1 MTYDSDAQSRPTVLY
16 VEDNPVNAMLMTALF
31 ERCTQL
37 RLVVAQSGRH
47 ALEIAPGLQPVL
59 LLLDLNLPDCHGSQ
73 LLPVLRYLP
82 GYEDVPAVAVTAD
95 SDFAIAGTDFAELWA
110 KPLNLSRV
118 LERLDAL
125 TFADSG
131 YRPAS
136 LLHARPARA
145 AGSHIQG

>member
-1 MTYDSDAQSRPTVLY
+1 MPYDTDVQSHQTVLY

-31 ERCTQL
+31 ERCSQL
-37 RLVVAQSGRH
+37 RLVVARSGRQ

-73 LLPVLRYLP
+73 LLAVMRHLP

-95 SDFAIAGTDFAELWA
+95 SEFATAGTDFAELWA

-131 YRPAS
+131 YVPGS
-136 LLHARPARA
+136 LLHAQPART
-145 AGSHIQG
+145 AGSHMKG